1 MQLNKIK
8 AFYGYYVYLLKQCM
22 GIRYKCINWRLSFGM
37 TKVIGHFSSDLFVV
51 EKIVDCSDLVGNA
64 VVFSQED
71 RVHRGQRRVLRGPDL
86 ACSVLVRSTV
96 QAHPW

>member
-1 MQLNKIK
+1 
-8 AFYGYYVYLLKQCM
+8 
-22 GIRYKCINWRLSFGM
+22 M

-51 EKIVDCSDLVGNA
+51 EKIVDWSDLVGNA